1 MATKLTHA
9 SRIELADSLR
19 QRYQSSSGKTKKSIL
34 KEFIA
39 STGYHPKY
47 ALHLLNAADPVLPKR
62 PQTRHRSSLYDDAAR
77 QALIVLWEASDRV
90 CGKRLQPLLRI
101 LLPALERH
109 GHLKLD
115 ESVRSKVLT
124 MSAATIDRCLRT
136 PRNAARTKKTRRV
149 MPEIRRRVPVRT
161 FADWKEPLP
170 GSMEMDLV
178 GHCGERNK
186 GSYVHSL
193 VLTDIASGWTE
204 CAPLVVRESGLLI
217 ETLERIR
224 TGLPFALRALDV
236 DNGSEF
242 VNEAMIHYCL
252 RHGIELTRS
261 RPYRKNDQAWIEQKN
276 GAVVRKLLGYRRFE
290 GIAAAQAIGRLYG
303 ASRLFVNFFQPSFK
317 LAEKH
322 RQGAQVSK
330 RYHPPETPY
339 ERLLQCETLSD
350 AIKSKLSEVGIG
362 LDPLK
367 LLEEM
372 RTMQSHLALLSNGGG
387 VDVPSMREPD
397 LPAFLASLSDAWR
410 AGEVRPTHSAETPL
424 RYLRPVRE
432 VVPVSTVAT
441 RPLAPQLAP
450 RSERNARTVTNT
462 VRLSTPQL
470 DVEIERRCELQR
482 QDLAKR
488 HIRRRHAFDLI
499 WPLIERRLE
508 GRPNLNA
515 SELLDELR
523 VQYPGRFH
531 LGQLA
536 ALTRRVN
543 LWREDARARG
553 VEIGKRSHR
562 TSGQPRTWRTRVDPF
577 EEHWPELCEWLGKDP
592 DQTGLE
598 LFAKLTSKYPDRYSP
613 GQVRTLRRRLKCW
626 RQDAVRRLIFEM
638 EEFTQDVG
646 SGTA

>member
-9 SRIELADSLR
+9 SRTELADSLR
-19 QRYQSSSGKTKKSIL
+19 QRYQSSNGKAKKLIL
-34 KEFIA
+34 SEFIA

-47 ALHLLNAADPVLPKR
+47 ALHLLNTEDVTLPKR
-62 PQTRHRSSLYDDAAR
+62 PQTRNRSSLYDDAAR

-109 GHLKLD
+109 GHLQLD
-115 ESVRSKVLT
+115 EVVRNKVLT

-136 PRNAARTKKTRRV
+136 PRDATRTKKTRRV
-149 MPEIRRRVPVRT
+149 TPEIRRRVPVRT

-178 GHCGERNK
+178 AHCGEMNK
-186 GSYVHSL
+186 GSYVNSL

-217 ETLERIR
+217 EALERIR
-224 TGLPFALRALDV
+224 IGLPFALRALDV

-242 VNEAMIHYCL
+242 VNEAMIQYCL
-252 RHGIELTRS
+252 RNGIELTRS

-276 GAVVRKLLGYRRFE
+276 GAIVRKLLGYRRFE
-290 GIAAAQAIGRLYG
+290 GIAAAHAMGRLYG

-322 RQGAQVSK
+322 RHGAQVSK

-339 ERLLQCETLSD
+339 ARLLGAETLSD
-350 AIKSKLSEVGIG
+350 ATKAKLREVEVA

-367 LLEEM
+367 LLEEV
-372 RTMQSHLALLSNGGG
+372 RAMQSHLVVLANGGRL
-387 VDVPSMREPD
+387 DVPSMREPD
-397 LPAFLASLSDAWR
+397 LPAFLASLSSAWR
-410 AGEVRPTHSAETPL
+410 AGEVRPTHSEEAHP
-424 RYLRPVRE
+424 RYLRPLRE
-432 VVPVSTVAT
+432 VIPLATVAT
-441 RPLAPQLAP
+441 RQSVPQSKP
-450 RSERNARTVTNT
+450 GSQRNKPTVAIP
-462 VRLSTPQL
+462 VRPSTPQL
-470 DVEIERRCELQR
+470 DVEIEKRCEHQR
-482 QDLAKR
+482 QDLARR
-488 HIRRRHAFDLI
+488 HIRRIHAFTLV
-499 WPLIERRLE
+499 WPLVERRLE

-543 LWREDARARG
+543 LWREDARERG
-553 VEIGKRSHR
+553 VVIGKRRHR
-562 TSGQPRTWRTRVDPF
+562 TSGLPRTWRTRVDPF
-577 EEHWPELCEWLGKDP
+577 EAHWSELCEWLGTDP

-598 LFAKLTSKYPDRYSP
+598 LFAKLRFKYPDCYTA
-613 GQVRTLRRRLKCW
+613 GQLRSLQRRLKCW
-626 RQDAVRRLIFEM
+626 RQDAVRRLICEM
-638 EEFTQDVG
+638 QEFTQDVG
-646 SGTA
+646 FGTG